1 MNITQ
6 SPCVATVSTTDID
19 DLGSRIVGMA
29 GRLSAAMCRW
39 LLLIAEFDACD
50 GAAKFGLASTSGWL
64 SHACGLSRRTAIDHV
79 RVARALAAFPALV
92 ESMSAGR
99 ISYSHAR
106 AISRV
111 ARAGEDQLVGDLIM
125 VAEHGTVGQLEIM
138 VRGLRT
144 VEDNERGPAPAEE
157 YAAWSWSSE
166 SQWRLSARLDPE
178 RGAMVQKTVETIART
193 EGISHAD
200 ALVRMADI
208 AFAAV
213 NDHETPLRELR
224 GDEHAAVVIHLDAD
238 LIPAEDPEETEPRSA
253 ERTQP
258 TRSAERTPQRPYAR
272 IANGPGLPDR
282 VIKRL
287 LCSGQI
293 HTVIHEHGNVRD
305 LGRSHRV
312 VTDRL
317 FRALLIRDHG
327 RCAHPG
333 CDTTRSLQ
341 AHHIRQWLHGGR
353 TDLHNLLLLCQAHH
367 LAHHDGEYTI
377 TKLRGGRFRFT
388 RTDGTDLPVH
398 INPADH
404 ITTDQPIDTEHPD
417 VADNAATTKWDG
429 QHLDRHYAVSVLA
442 QRRVSQKVRA
452 AGTEEIS
459 PAV

>member
-1 MNITQ
+1 MTTNQ
-6 SPCVATVSTTDID
+6 SSCTAVVSATDID
-19 DLGSRIVGMA
+19 DLGSQIVGLA
-29 GRLSAAMCRW
+29 GRLAAAMCRW
-39 LLLIAEFDACD
+39 LLLVAEFDARD
-50 GAAKFGLASTSGWL
+50 GAAKFGLASTSRWL
-64 SHACGLSRRTAIDHV
+64 SYAW
-79 RVARALAAFPALV
+79 
-92 ESMSAGR
+92 
-99 ISYSHAR
+99 
-106 AISRV
+106 
-111 ARAGEDQLVGDLIM
+111 DQLVGDLIM
-125 VAEHGTVGQLEIM
+125 VAEHGTVGQLEIV

-144 VEDNERGPAPAEE
+144 VEDNEKGPASVEE

-178 RGAMVQKTVETIART
+178 RGAVVQKAVEMIART

-224 GDEHAAVVIHLDAD
+224 GDERAAVVIHLDAAD
-238 LIPAEDPEETEPRSA
+238 LPAEDGPVRSR
-253 ERTQP
+253 ERTQS
-258 TRSAERTPQRPYAR
+258 TRSAERTPRPYAR

-287 LCSGQI
+287 LCSGRI
-293 HTVIHEHGNVRD
+293 RTVIHKDGNVRD

-312 VTDRL
+312 VNDRL

-333 CDTTRSLQ
+333 CEMTRGLQ
-341 AHHIRQWLHGGR
+341 AHHVRQWLHGGR
-353 TDLHNLLLLCQAHH
+353 TDLQNLLLLCQAHH

-377 TKLRGGRFRFT
+377 TKTRGSRFRFT
-388 RTDGTDLPVH
+388 RADNVELPAH

-404 ITTDQPIDTEHPD
+404 ITTDRPIDTEHPH
-417 VADNAATTKWDG
+417 VAQNAATTKWDG

-442 QRRVSQKVRA
+442 QRRTKNERPSA
-452 AGTEEIS
+452 AR
-459 PAV
+459 

>member
-1 MNITQ
+1 
-6 SPCVATVSTTDID
+6 
-19 DLGSRIVGMA
+19 MA

-50 GAAKFGLASTSGWL
+50 GAAKFGLPSTSGWL
-64 SHACGLSRRTAIDHV
+64 SYACGLSRRTAIDHV

-111 ARAGEDQLVGDLIM
+111 ARAGEEQLVGDLIM
-125 VAEHGTVGQLEIM
+125 VAEHGTVGQLEIV

-144 VEDNERGPAPAEE
+144 VEDNEQTPAQAEE

-178 RGAMVQKTVETIART
+178 RGAVVQKAVEMIART
-193 EGISHAD
+193 EGISHAE

-208 AFAAV
+208 ALAAV
-213 NDHETPLRELR
+213 NDSDTPLRELR
-224 GDEHAAVVIHLDAD
+224 GDERAAIVIHLDAAD
-238 LIPAEDPEETEPRSA
+238 LPAEDGPVRSPERTGRTCSA

-258 TRSAERTPQRPYAR
+258 TRSAERPPRPYAR
-272 IANGPGLPDR
+272 IADGPGLPDR

-287 LCSGQI
+287 LCSGRI
-293 HTVIHEHGNVRD
+293 RTVIHEHGNVRD

>member
-50 GAAKFGLASTSGWL
+50 GAAKFGLPSTSGWL
-64 SHACGLSRRTAIDHV
+64 SYACGLSRRTAIDHV

-111 ARAGEDQLVGDLIM
+111 ARAGEERLVGDLIM
-125 VAEHGTVGQLEIM
+125 VAEHGTVGQLEIV

-144 VEDNERGPAPAEE
+144 VEDNEQTPASVEE

-178 RGAMVQKTVETIART
+178 RGAVVQKTVEMIAGT
-193 EGISHAD
+193 EGISHAE

-224 GDEHAAVVIHLDAD
+224 GDERAAVVIHLDAAD
-238 LIPAEDPEETEPRSA
+238 LPAEDGPVRSR
-253 ERTQP
+253 ERTQS
-258 TRSAERTPQRPYAR
+258 TRSAERTGHR
-272 IANGPGLPDR
+272 
-282 VIKRL
+282 
-287 LCSGQI
+287 
-293 HTVIHEHGNVRD
+293 
-305 LGRSHRV
+305 RS
-312 VTDRL
+312 
-317 FRALLIRDHG
+317 AE
-327 RCAHPG
+327 
-333 CDTTRSLQ
+333 
-341 AHHIRQWLHGGR
+341 R
-353 TDLHNLLLLCQAHH
+353 T
-367 LAHHDGEYTI
+367 
-377 TKLRGGRFRFT
+377 
-388 RTDGTDLPVH
+388 P
-398 INPADH
+398 
-404 ITTDQPIDTEHPD
+404 
-417 VADNAATTKWDG
+417 
-429 QHLDRHYAVSVLA
+429 
-442 QRRVSQKVRA
+442 
-452 AGTEEIS
+452 
-459 PAV
+459 

>member
-1 MNITQ
+1 MT
-6 SPCVATVSTTDID
+6 STESSCTAAVFASDVSVDV
-19 DLGSRIVGMA
+19 LGSRIVGMA

-111 ARAGEDQLVGDLIM
+111 ARAGEEQLVSDLIM

-178 RGAMVQKTVETIART
+178 RGAVVQKAVEMIART
-193 EGISHAD
+193 EGISHTD

-208 AFAAV
+208 ALAAV
-213 NDHETPLRELR
+213 NDSETPLRELR
-224 GDEHAAVVIHLDAD
+224 GDERAAVVIHLDAAD
-238 LIPAEDPEETEPRSA
+238 LPAEDGPVRSRERTGRTCSA

-258 TRSAERTPQRPYAR
+258 TRSAERTPRPYAR
-272 IANGPGLPDR
+272 IADGPGLPDR

-287 LCSGQI
+287 LCSGRI
-293 HTVIHEHGNVRD
+293 RTVIH
-305 LGRSHRV
+305 
-312 VTDRL
+312 
-317 FRALLIRDHG
+317 
-327 RCAHPG
+327 
-333 CDTTRSLQ
+333 
-341 AHHIRQWLHGGR
+341 
-353 TDLHNLLLLCQAHH
+353 
-367 LAHHDGEYTI
+367 
-377 TKLRGGRFRFT
+377 
-388 RTDGTDLPVH
+388 
-398 INPADH
+398 
-404 ITTDQPIDTEHPD
+404 
-417 VADNAATTKWDG
+417 
-429 QHLDRHYAVSVLA
+429 
-442 QRRVSQKVRA
+442 
-452 AGTEEIS
+452 
-459 PAV
+459 